1 MFHPGAQVNDAAC
14 RRRSA
19 DGSALVQTAP
29 VDVYLEVG
37 TKRTFAGAVEWP
49 GWSRSGRDEG
59 QALATL
65 LRYAPRYAGVTGRSS
80 PVFVPPSADDLQV
93 VERVA
98 GDATTDFGAP
108 SIPPEADRREVDS
121 RELVRLQAL
130 LEMSWEALDRAA
142 ESAADRELKRGPR
155 GGGRDLGAIVSHVVA
170 AEASYVRRIAGP
182 SVRVE
187 RLEPS
192 DASREVRT
200 TVQEALGRAVLEGL
214 PEAGPRG
221 GAIWPPRYFARR
233 AAWHVLDHAW
243 EIEDRAGAGE
253 ETGAGRP
260 PT

>member
-1 MFHPGAQVNDAAC
+1 MFHPEAEVNDAAC
-14 RRRSA
+14 GVAVRRARR
-19 DGSALVQTAP
+19 LVQTAP
-29 VDVYLEVG
+29 VDVYLEIG
-37 TKRTFAGAVEWP
+37 AKRAFAGAVEWP
-49 GWSRSGRDEG
+49 GWSRSARDES
-59 QALATL
+59 QALETL
-65 LRYAPRYAGVTGRSS
+65 LAYAPRYAGVMRRSS
-80 PVFVPPSADDLQV
+80 PAFVEPSADDLV
-93 VERVA
+93 VVQRVT

-108 SIPPEADRREVDS
+108 SIAPEADRRDVDS

-142 ESAADRELKRGPR
+142 AWAADRQLSRGPR
-155 GGGRDLGAIVSHVVA
+155 GGGRDLDAIVSHVVA

-182 SVRVE
+182 SVRVD

-200 TVQEALGRAVLEGL
+200 TVQESLGRAVLEGL

-221 GAIWPPRYFARR
+221 GEIWPPRYFVRR

-253 ETGAGRP
+253 ETGAGRR